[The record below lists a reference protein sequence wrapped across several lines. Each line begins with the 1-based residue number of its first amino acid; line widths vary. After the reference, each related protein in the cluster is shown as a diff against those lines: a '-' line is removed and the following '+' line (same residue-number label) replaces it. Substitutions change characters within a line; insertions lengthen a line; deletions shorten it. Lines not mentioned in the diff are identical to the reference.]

1 MRPIVVLLLLAVSLA
16 AQTASVEGVVVNQA
30 TGQPLSDVHVRVL
43 TGDVA
48 TVTVER
54 VYGAMSDRAGHFSIS
69 GMKPGLY
76 LVVPERLGFVFVRP
90 PGLIPATVL
99 ALKAGQH
106 ITDQKVE
113 MMPCGFVSGRVV
125 DDAGDPVSGAS
136 LQLRAAPP
144 DTDFVNPFAVPL
156 PNFTDDHGE
165 FRIVVSPGKYYLQ
178 AMPRSYR
185 PPMEIRPGAGP
196 AAPYTFTYYPNAATL
211 GEASPIEVKPGQD
224 VTSLEIRLAHARP
237 SAPGGGAVASLTIGG
252 LVTGA
257 PDGVRATV
265 TLRGSQNPIAMQTIR
280 GIVAD
285 AQGKFLIRGLPPG
298 NYKVFAQYAAG
309 KVGPKSQAVE
319 IQLTGVDVDS
329 LQLQLA
335 PGVDL
340 GGSLDIA
347 GEAAGPAPARKIA
360 VKLEAAE
367 PGSPGTPETSP
378 AQVGRDGSFHIPAV
392 FPGRY
397 RVRVEPLPEG
407 AFIRSVTLDGAAV
420 DDAGFE
426 LSHGGPGDRLKI
438 TLSRNAGQLSGTV
451 LGHDGAPL
459 TSPLA
464 EVLVWK
470 DAAQVMPEHNPVAAS
485 RYAVKDLRPG
495 KVRVLAVDAFDFTN
509 LAGANNPA
517 EFAKALLAAAE
528 EIEVKEGVR
537 LVKDLQVVAKE
548 DIHAQPNQ

>member
-1 MRPIVVLLLLAVSLA
+1 MGGFVRPIVVLLLLAASLA

-30 TGQPLSDVHVRVL
+30 TGQPQSDVHVRVL

-76 LVVPERLGFVFVRP
+76 LVVPERIGFVFVRP

-125 DDAGDPVSGAS
+125 DDTGDPVPGSA

-252 LVTGA
+252 LVPSA
-257 PDGVRATV
+257 QMVRAIV
-265 TLRGSQNPIAMQTIR
+265 NLIAITIEKAR
-280 GIVAD
+280 ALED
-285 AQGKFLIRGLPPG
+285 ASH
-298 NYKVFAQYAAG
+298 AEAARQSE
-309 KVGPKSQAVE
+309 VLKSA
-319 IQLTGVDVDS
+319 LLDS
-329 LQLQLA
+329 LA
-335 PGVDL
+335 H
-340 GGSLDIA
+340 DI
-347 GEAAGPAPARKIA
+347 K
-360 VKLEAAE
+360 
-367 PGSPGTPETSP
+367 T
-378 AQVGRDGSFHIPAV
+378 
-392 FPGRY
+392 
-397 RVRVEPLPEG
+397 
-407 AFIRSVTLDGAAV
+407 
-420 DDAGFE
+420 
-426 LSHGGPGDRLKI
+426 
-438 TLSRNAGQLSGTV
+438 
-451 LGHDGAPL
+451 PL
-459 TSPLA
+459 TSIKAAVTSLLGSAPGADRELLTIINEEADRLNRLAA
-464 EVLVWK
+464 EVIAMARVEAGKLHLEKFPVTAAELLESALADLAGLRRGRPVTILVAPGLPRVECDPELVQQVAKQLIENAFKYSPEGSPLTVSAVRKGEKIVIGVADRGAGIDEDERARIFDKFFRGRRYRFETKGTGMGLAIAKGIVEAHGEKIWVESEP
-470 DAAQVMPEHNPVAAS
+470 AQGSAFYPDFLTVRFHNPLS
-485 RYAVKDLRPG
+485 
-495 KVRVLAVDAFDFTN
+495 
-509 LAGANNPA
+509 
-517 EFAKALLAAAE
+517 
-528 EIEVKEGVR
+528 
-537 LVKDLQVVAKE
+537 
-548 DIHAQPNQ
+548 